1 MYRVTRNEEERLTYD
16 TKTSLAFRE
25 YSTILVAIQV
35 HSSAYIYFY
44 SVNFR
49 MVLHYNDDLLL
60 NNEQFNFLCQALAEN
75 LSISNLP
82 EASEDVPYLF
92 SFAMFLT
99 PIFDEI

>member
-1 MYRVTRNEEERLTYD
+1 
-16 TKTSLAFRE
+16 
-25 YSTILVAIQV
+25 
-35 HSSAYIYFY
+35 
-44 SVNFR
+44 

-82 EASEDVPYLF
+82 EASEDVPCIF

-99 PIFDEI
+99 PIFEKCPEIANEISDPLDLCTLFYLKTLGYDF

>member
-1 MYRVTRNEEERLTYD
+1 
-16 TKTSLAFRE
+16 
-25 YSTILVAIQV
+25 
-35 HSSAYIYFY
+35 
-44 SVNFR
+44 
-49 MVLHYNDDLLL
+49 MVLYYKDDLLL

-99 PIFDEI
+99 PIFDEIQEKCPKIANEIPDPLDLCTSFYLETLGYDF